1 MSIATPKILLIE
13 DNRELS
19 QVLWDMLQQ
28 GQPAPFNSIRV
39 NSLEKAMQ
47 RLGAGDVEASV
58 LDLGLPD
65 SAGLESLRRFRA
77 EFPGLPMGVLTG
89 FENEKGGL
97 QALREG
103 AQDYLLKSENSRNMV
118 VRSSRF

>member
-65 SAGLESLRRFRA
+65 SAGLESLRRMRA
-77 EFPGLPMGVLTG
+77 ERSDLPVVVLSPLGDAKVGPPTPPARAAG
-89 FENEKGGL
+89 
-97 QALREG
+97 
-103 AQDYLLKSENSRNMV
+103 
-118 VRSSRF
+118 